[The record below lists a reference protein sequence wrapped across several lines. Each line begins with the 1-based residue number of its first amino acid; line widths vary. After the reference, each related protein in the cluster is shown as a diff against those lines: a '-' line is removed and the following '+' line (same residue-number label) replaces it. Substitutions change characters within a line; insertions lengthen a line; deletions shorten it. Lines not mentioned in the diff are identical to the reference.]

1 MTKYLP
7 RMAAVHD
14 LSGYGKCA
22 LTVVLPV
29 LSAAG
34 VEVCPLP
41 TAVFSTNTLFKN
53 YTFLDFSSH
62 MSEYIDHWLRLGLK
76 FDSVYSGFLGSPNQV
91 QMVKRLI
98 NEFDHG
104 ISIVDPVMGDN
115 GKIISIY
122 NQQMISEMRNL
133 VAVADLVTPNLTEA
147 SLLLDQEYKSAELD
161 CSGSRKMCDQILS
174 LGAKSIILTGIRR
187 GDRLYNCAVDV
198 KGNYFE
204 VPIDMLPCY
213 MHGTGDLFTSVVAGG
228 LLRGYDLQT
237 SVTSATDF
245 VYDVMVYSLDVD
257 DIFDRGVAFEPFAH
271 KLGSGIYQREQ
282 E

>member
-7 RMAAVHD
+7 RLAAVHD

-41 TAVFSTNTLFKN
+41 TAIFSTNTLFKDF
-53 YTFLDFSSH
+53 TFLDFSAQ
-62 MSEYIDHWLRLGLK
+62 MSAYIDHWSKLGLK
-76 FDSVYSGFLGSPNQV
+76 FDSVYSGFLGSPDQV
-91 QMVKRLI
+91 HMVKRLI

-115 GKIISIY
+115 GIIISIY
-122 NQQMISEMRNL
+122 TGQMITEMRSL
-133 VAVADLVTPNLTEA
+133 VAIADLVTPNLTEA
-147 SLLLDQEYKSAELD
+147 CLLTEQEYKSAELD
-161 CSGSRKMCDQILS
+161 SCGSRKMCDEILS

-187 GDRLYNCAVDV
+187 GDKIYNCAIDTYG
-198 KGNYFE
+198 KYFE
-204 VPIDMLPCY
+204 EEIDVLPCY

-237 SVTSATDF
+237 SVASAAHF
-245 VYDVMVYSLDVD
+245 VYDVMAYSLDVPD
-257 DIFDRGVAFEPFAH
+257 YF
-271 KLGSGIYQREQ
+271 
-282 E
+282 